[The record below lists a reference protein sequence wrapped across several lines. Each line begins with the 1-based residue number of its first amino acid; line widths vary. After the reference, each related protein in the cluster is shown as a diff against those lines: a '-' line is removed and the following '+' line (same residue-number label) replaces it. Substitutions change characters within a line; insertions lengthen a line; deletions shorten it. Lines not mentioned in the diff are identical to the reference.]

1 MVSGEN
7 EVKVEQMAEGKEE
20 AAIPPSK
27 DTFAGTYG
35 LFLGLCMTTS
45 WPDEQNFKNEL

>member
-1 MVSGEN
+1 MKLKQN
-7 EVKVEQMAEGKEE
+7 RWQKKKEE

-27 DTFAGTYG
+27 ATFAGTYG
-35 LFLGLCMTTS
+35 LFLGFYMTTS